1 MVVNN
6 YILFV
11 MKRKDVE
18 RVFMLLLISGY
29 DVNIV
34 FRLVGIFLNYVIKMG
49 IKNCYVYKKYI
60 YIYVLDKLDFVVFY
74 FCN

>member
-49 IKNCYVYKKYI
+49 IKNNVCI
-60 YIYVLDKLDFVVFY
+60 
-74 FCN
+74 

>member
-18 RVFMLLLISGY
+18 RVFMLLLILGY

-49 IKNCYVYKKYI
+49 IKNCYVYKIYI
-60 YIYVLDKLDFVVFY
+60 YIYVLDKLDFVVFRL
-74 FCN
+74 FL